1 MLHIPTR
8 MHVFDDSQFQTVASM
23 ECISCTS
30 ILCSSCT
37 TLILDGKMEGW
48 QRCVMA
54 GWGLIQRCVMLACFI
69 TAHLVLYIFEAH
81 ARYALVRPGAAH

>member
-54 GWGLIQRCVMLACFI
+54 SWGLMQR
-69 TAHLVLYIFEAH
+69 
-81 ARYALVRPGAAH
+81 